1 MTNDFLHYLL
11 EQSSGVVIAIILIMR
26 MDTKLDQLNGSIN
39 HLAEII
45 SGHLKK
51 DAVEADGKN

>member
-45 SGHLKK
+45 SGHI
-51 DAVEADGKN
+51 KNIATNPDSEN

>member
-45 SGHLKK
+45 SGHLKS
-51 DAVEADGKN
+51 DATSVDSEN